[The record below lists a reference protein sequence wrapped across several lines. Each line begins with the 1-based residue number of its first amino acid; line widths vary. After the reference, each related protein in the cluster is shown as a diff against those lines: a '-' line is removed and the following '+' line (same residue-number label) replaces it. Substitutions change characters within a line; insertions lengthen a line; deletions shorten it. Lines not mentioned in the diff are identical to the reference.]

1 MILVRLCSKINLASW
16 RSSFASHSNQCSK
29 LSAICMNGNH
39 FWLLRLLRQSR
50 VSAPTTKSEHNDG
63 PLLPCFLSA
72 RQYFDM
78 MVKSYTCARS
88 TRPWD
93 FSYSSWTLLVWMLPL
108 IRCLDPEWKRKESH
122 KRRSFLSAVA
132 YDIMKPMIDYR
143 SQSANISHIP
153 TISRAIHAR
162 DRRRTSRINV
172 CAISQQETWSMPEL
186 PTI

>member
-1 MILVRLCSKINLASW
+1 
-16 RSSFASHSNQCSK
+16 
-29 LSAICMNGNH
+29 
-39 FWLLRLLRQSR
+39 
-50 VSAPTTKSEHNDG
+50 
-63 PLLPCFLSA
+63 
-72 RQYFDM
+72 
-78 MVKSYTCARS
+78 
-88 TRPWD
+88 
-93 FSYSSWTLLVWMLPL
+93 MLPL

-172 CAISQQETWSMPEL
+172 CANERSARNVVDARAAHDLRNRKLSIAAQNASSLCVASTERKPLHTTVSSVHCVCNLSLTMMSEQETIDRASTFRKQYGCL
-186 PTI
+186 DY